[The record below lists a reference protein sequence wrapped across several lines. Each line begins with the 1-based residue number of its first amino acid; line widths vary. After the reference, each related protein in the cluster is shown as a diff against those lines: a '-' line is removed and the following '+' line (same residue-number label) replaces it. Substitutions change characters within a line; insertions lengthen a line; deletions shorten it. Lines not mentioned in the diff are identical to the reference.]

1 VDNILLHLRKD
12 PVLAQIIDQNSL
24 PENRS
29 SGNIYQDLIRSITGQ
44 QLSVKVA
51 KVIYDRFLGLFEG
64 FEPRPQELIQLTV
77 QELRSVGY
85 SNQKA
90 NYVLN
95 VARFFHENPTE
106 YAHWQQQED
115 KTIIKKLTQI
125 KGVGKWTAE
134 MILMFTLERADIL
147 PVDDYGIQTAIK
159 NHYRVNEENKALK
172 KRMLEIAEPWRPY
185 RSIASRYLWA
195 SLNNEPVA

>member
-1 VDNILLHLRKD
+1 MDNILLHLRKD